1 MKHIYIKLATC
12 TILTAMVFGMDTG
25 CKTPTQKYQDY
36 VDNSTYEELMN
47 EIIGK
52 PLSYEV
58 VYRSMED
65 VYIGNG
71 FTSFSSSLTP
81 AEKEQFLADGVN
93 EGAVLQVIFTKGSVW
108 VEKFNR
114 MNGEYKAGR
123 FANSDGNISM
133 KFGDLPPNPSMVGA
147 IGAGSPA
154 SIGLNNP
161 VRRCERLGI
170 EKKYIISHNE
180 GKIVV
185 TVHYYLKSMTKPG
198 YFNENTK

>member
-1 MKHIYIKLATC
+1 MKQTLIILALYVVMPT
-12 TILTAMVFGMDTG
+12 TILTMHSG
-25 CKTPTQKYQDY
+25 CKTPEQKYQEY
-36 VDNSTYEELMN
+36 VDNSSDEELMN

-58 VYRSMED
+58 QYRSIAD

-81 AEKEQFLADGVN
+81 AEKEQFLTEGVN

-114 MNGEYKAGR
+114 MNGEYKAEK
-123 FANSDGNISM
+123 FANSDGTTTL
-133 KFGDLPPNPSMVGA
+133 KFGDFPPNRSRTDA
-147 IGAGSPA
+147 IGLGSPA

-170 EKKYIISHNE
+170 EKKYIIPHNG

-185 TVHYYLKSMTKPG
+185 TVHYYLKSLTKPG
-198 YFNENTK
+198 YFTENTK